1 VIKKL
6 IGWSLLGITLFS
18 CGVDLGA
25 YFNTYYNIKSLA
37 GRIERLEKFGDT
49 LNVKK
54 LYDSLEIKSA
64 YLITIKSSL

>member
-1 VIKKL
+1 MVPFGDHPIFL
-6 IGWSLLGITLFS
+6 RGRF
-18 CGVDLGA
+18 
-25 YFNTYYNIKSLA
+25 
-37 GRIERLEKFGDT
+37 RIERLEKFGDT